1 MPSREGCGGG
11 TIPPQNF
18 QSPLNLEATT
28 AAAISYFIGLEALFL
43 SHKCLFN
50 DVTCVGG
57 LSNRRLLSATARL
70 LVCLAKFHV
79 SHDEVDSK
87 LMYSHHNVTGVGNK
101 HLTQYKPWQGTQDFS
116 P

>member
-1 MPSREGCGGG
+1 M
-11 TIPPQNF
+11 
-18 QSPLNLEATT
+18 
-28 AAAISYFIGLEALFL
+28 

-70 LVCLAKFHV
+70 FVCLAKFHI
-79 SHDEVDSK
+79 SHNEADSK
-87 LMYSHHNVTGVGNK
+87 SVYSYHDVTGVGNK
-101 HLTQYKPWQGTQDFS
+101 HLTWYKLWQVTQDFS